1 MEGEDP
7 LLHFSTWLEA
17 AVAAGVA
24 EPNSLVLASIGA
36 ATGSYDPRTGAATDS
51 CPDHVEFW
59 QGSGDRLL
67 AGLNTVAPALRG
79 RNISFSLNRKP
90 ATASMSSTANET
102 DFAGPRAGSPSR
114 RRHKESQRQVYVT
127 PSCDYSPRRTAKRP
141 RTCSGNQ
148 RGSRCAVSAA
158 NQH

>member
-51 CPDHVEFW
+51 CPTTSS
-59 QGSGDRLL
+59 SGKGAATALIV
-67 AGLNTVAPALRG
+67 GLNTVAPALRG

-114 RRHKESQRQVYVT
+114 RRHKESQRKVYVT
-127 PSCDYSPRRTAKRP
+127 PSWELHPPPYGKAPAHLLE
-141 RTCSGNQ
+141 GI
-148 RGSRCAVSAA
+148 SAA
-158 NQH
+158 AVAP